1 MSANEQ
7 KSELREAY
15 SSNRAKDVL
24 EAERTIETDGK
35 EKPKH
40 DDVEPSAFGIG
51 WSYLK
56 SGVNKLRMSISS
68 DQKQIAELKK
78 EEDINQKARQ
88 AMKDN
93 YKFSNLVD
101 DVSTVGTVVAVAA
114 LVSTGVGAG
123 AGVALAARVAATQGV
138 KALAK
143 EGGKKLLLKSAME
156 VEKEV
161 IKNTV
166 RTQSAK
172 GVGELLTS
180 KFMQNA
186 EKLLAKN
193 GGSVLGNFKTYMQS
207 AYRVTHD
214 KAKVLGDSFAVAS
227 RIRKGISYV
236 GIPLTLQTMGKSD
249 LDAATK
255 KVANREEIHNLT
267 KRYNEQQKE
276 NKQPVSI
283 KEAMREYNKEKYGEK
298 TSHEYRQRQI
308 DKATG
313 NEKPNDDRNNNKN
326 TRLKHTVSQNTILDS
341 IATTKQLSKTGNLN
355 SIKQQATQTSLMTLN
370 NSLKS
375 IQNSLIKHDDKQH
388 NSEIS
393 IAQNAKVTTPKA

>member
-1 MSANEQ
+1 MSSNEQ

-68 DQKQIAELKK
+68 DPKQIAELKK

-93 YKFSNLVD
+93 YTFSNLVD

-114 LVSTGVGAG
+114 LVST
-123 AGVALAARVAATQGV
+123 AATQGV

-172 GVGELLTS
+172 GVGEVLTS

-236 GIPLTLQTMGKSD
+236 GIPLTLQTLGKSD
-249 LDAATK
+249 LDDATK
-255 KVANREEIHNLT
+255 KVANREEIHDSV

-283 KEAMREYNKEKYGEK
+283 KEAMREHNKEKYGEK
-298 TSHEYRQRQI
+298 ASHEYRQRQI
-308 DKATG
+308 DKAIG
-313 NEKPNDDRNNNKN
+313 NEKLNDDRNNNKN

-388 NSEIS
+388 NYEIS